1 MSLNIVQPIE
11 WSLLTNTLLHYSRLL
26 DMLLDVNNSAQIP
39 FEKRI
44 DLSLDPP
51 SDPDALC
58 LDIDRRPS
66 TPTPGRKSYKKLL
79 AEVPHSPFASARE
92 RFPDLMADL
101 DAGRDSPA
109 DPNQGMPHPPSFLM
123 ADDIDNYIFE
133 VDLQYAKRRA
143 ASMAEKDP
151 GYVPDMK
158 DLLLPT
164 LAPVAVA
171 ARDNDYNIPA
181 SMQLAPREVAV
192 RNSTSVY
199 NWLRKNAPKTF
210 LQDGEAH
217 ADIAGTEDAG
227 QDGHAK
233 SGAAGRGGGRGSRGG
248 GVDRGERGRGS
259 VRGKKTGA
267 GRARAKEPVDDAM
280 DLDDD
285 GAGGAMTPTES
296 KKGGG
301 KRKRV
306 VDDDPGYRPKGGS
319 SRPAKKKK
327 KSLGA
332 EADLTATPTATVPK
346 KPKKAAVALEKE
358 HDPEI
363 DDDDEEEHDAIT
375 ARTGDD

>member
-1 MSLNIVQPIE
+1 
-11 WSLLTNTLLHYSRLL
+11 
-26 DMLLDVNNSAQIP
+26 MLLDVNNSAQILP
-39 FEKRI
+39 DKRI
-44 DLSLDPP
+44 DLSLDAP
-51 SDPDALC
+51 SDPEALC
-58 LDIDRRPS
+58 LDIDRRPT
-66 TPTPGRKSYKKLL
+66 TPTQGRKSYRKLL

-109 DPNQGMPHPPSFLM
+109 DPNQGMPHPPTFLT

-133 VDLQYAKRRA
+133 VDLRHAKKRA
-143 ASMAEKDP
+143 VAIANKDP
-151 GYVPDMK
+151 SSVPDLK

-164 LAPVAVA
+164 LAPIAVA
-171 ARDNDYNIPA
+171 ARDNDYNIPS
-181 SMQLAPREVAV
+181 SMNIAPREVAV
-192 RNSTSVY
+192 RNPTSVY

-217 ADIAGTEDAG
+217 ADTAATEDAG
-227 QDGHAK
+227 HGQDSHAK
-233 SGAAGRGGGRGSRGG
+233 SGASGRGGGRGSRGG

-259 VRGKKTGA
+259 IRGKKTGG

-285 GAGGAMTPTES
+285 GAFGVSTPTES
-296 KKGGG
+296 KKGGA

-332 EADLTATPTATVPK
+332 EADLTATPTASGPK
-346 KPKKAAVALEKE
+346 KPKKAAAALEKG
-358 HDPEI
+358 HDPEV
-363 DDDDEEEHDAIT
+363 DDDDDEEHDAIT